1 MKKRFCACIALVL
14 LCFFCT
20 CCSKKDVEPADVNMQ
35 SGQPGLVG
43 NIPVSFPLVSAPQ
56 SLNVLIT
63 GFNGKDQENVFVWK
77 KYEEMT
83 GVNTNWTTLTKEIRS
98 ENVHIALTNHQT
110 YDLILRCKVSAT
122 KLLRYGQ
129 SGLILDLAKDDM
141 LQKYA
146 PNCWAYLQS
155 HPDALASVMNPD
167 GTIYALPQVN
177 SGAELRVGAKMY
189 VNKLWLERL
198 QLELPTTTE
207 ELRTLLAAFQ
217 EQDANGN
224 GDPNDEIPMCA
235 DWASLRGCLYGAFGL
250 ENRGMH
256 NETMDCDP
264 ATGQVRMIEGCDEYK
279 QFLAYMHDLYADR
292 LLDKAVFDIT
302 LEQLMGNIAN
312 DRVGVFA
319 NTNLA
324 LLPAD
329 KVDNWVAID
338 EALTGPNGDQLWS
351 PIRANFHSTGAAV
364 IPSTCQDPELV
375 LRWLDYF
382 WTDAGTLF
390 YHMGVEGE
398 TYQKLEDGSY
408 DYLPKIYEAMTE
420 KNISFDEAVSD
431 YSPYPGGSNPTVEIA
446 PYFMGGEM
454 AEIPAKAARSLM
466 DHGSTEY
473 WPSFTFTQ
481 AENDELDAIK
491 GDLSKYCDSMCVDY
505 ITGAKSLDT
514 WDTYT
519 AKLDAMGAAKK
530 KQVYQAA
537 VDRYHA
543 LIASLQS
550 ASDSADAGE

>member
-1 MKKRFCACIALVL
+1 MKKRFCACIAMVL
-14 LCFFCT
+14 LYVFCT
-20 CCSKKDVEPADVNMQ
+20 GCSKQDIKPADANMQ
-35 SGQPGLVG
+35 SGQSGLVG
-43 NIPVSFPLVSAPQ
+43 SIPVSFPLVSEPK

-63 GFNGKDQENVFVWK
+63 GFNGKAQENVFVWQ

-83 GVNTNWTTLTKEIRS
+83 GVDTNWTTVTKETRS
-98 ENVHIALTNHQT
+98 EKVHTALTNHQA
-110 YDLILRCKVSAT
+110 YDLILRCKLSAT
-122 KLLRYGQ
+122 KLLRYGK
-129 SGLILDLAKDDM
+129 SGLVLDLAKDNL
-141 LQKYA
+141 LQEYA

-198 QLELPTTTE
+198 QLKLPTTTE
-207 ELRTLLAAFQ
+207 ELRALLLAFK

-235 DWASLRGCLYGAFGL
+235 DWATMKVCLYGAFGL
-250 ENRGMH
+250 QNRGMH

-264 ATGQVRMIEGCDEYK
+264 VTGKVRMIEACDQYK
-279 QFLAYMHDLYADR
+279 TLLAYVHGWYADG
-292 LLDKAVFDIT
+292 LMDKAMFDIT
-302 LEQLMGNIAN
+302 LSQIMGNIAN
-312 DRVGVFA
+312 DKVGVFA

-329 KVDNWVAID
+329 KAEHWVAID
-338 EALTGPNGDQLWS
+338 EALTGSDGDQLWS
-351 PIRANFHSTGAAV
+351 GIRANFHSTGAAV
-364 IPSTCQDPELV
+364 IPTTCQNPALV

-408 DYLPKIYEAMTE
+408 DYLPKIYAEMTE

-454 AEIPAKAARSLM
+454 AEIPANAARSLI
-466 DHGSTEY
+466 DYGPTEY

-481 AENDELDAIK
+481 EENDTLDGIK
-491 GDLSKYCDSMCVDY
+491 GDMRKYCDSMCVDF
-505 ITGAKSLDT
+505 ITGAQSLDA
-514 WDTYT
+514 WDAYT
-519 AKLDAMGAAKK
+519 AQVDAMGRANME
-530 KQVYQAA
+530 QVYQAA

-550 ASDSADAGE
+550 DSDSAGT